1 MKGNAKIMPNRKLS
15 PYENYQIEVKDN
27 KLIII
32 VDLDESNVALK
43 ESNSG
48 QSMVVSTTGGAV
60 VVPQT
65 RYKLNLNLY
74 YPAG

>member
-1 MKGNAKIMPNRKLS
+1 LKGNAKIMPNRKLS

>member
-1 MKGNAKIMPNRKLS
+1 MPNRKIS
-15 PYENYQIEVKDN
+15 PYENYQVKVEDN
-27 KLIII
+27 KLTIII
-32 VDLDESNVALK
+32 DLDESKVALK

-48 QSMVVSTTGGAV
+48 QSIVVSTTGGAV

>member
-1 MKGNAKIMPNRKLS
+1 MPNKKLS